1 MGRPDRIR
9 REEIVDFKTGDV
21 FEDDDQE
28 QVKAAY
34 VRQLRLYAYMVN
46 WTFGWWP
53 RRGVLLPMATSSV
66 AVELEPEE
74 CEAEA
79 AIAVRLLDQYN
90 EGLTRTLDPIDLANP
105 SPENCRWCQY
115 QLFCPAFWS
124 TVSPEWGE
132 ELRSGVVSGKATAPP
147 SPIHGGLALS
157 MPLEAERGTA
167 APSEVIS
174 LFPLDPSVHTDLPQM
189 QGGDRVRVTG
199 LWRRADD
206 SLVAT
211 TRTVIALERA
221 LPRIGIDVDDL

>member
-1 MGRPDRIR
+1 M
-9 REEIVDFKTGDV
+9 
-21 FEDDDQE
+21 
-28 QVKAAY
+28 
-34 VRQLRLYAYMVN
+34 
-46 WTFGWWP
+46 
-53 RRGVLLPMATSSV
+53 
-66 AVELEPEE
+66 ELEPEK

-79 AIAVRLLDQYN
+79 AVAIRLLDQYN
-90 EGLTRTLDPIDLANP
+90 EGLTRALDPIDLATP

-124 TVSPEWGE
+124 TVGPEWGE

-157 MPLEAERGTA
+157 MPLEVAQGTA

-189 QGGDRVRVTG
+189 HGGDRVRVTG
-199 LWRRADD
+199 LWRRTDD

-211 TRTVIALERA
+211 KWTMIALEGA
-221 LPRIGIDVDDL
+221 LPKIGINVDDL